1 MSGRY
6 RRKLALVLPFAA
18 FVFFASCSTKPQEPA
33 EVRSNRSIAD
43 SLMIQGYKSVDRYDM
58 VTAWNSFDQALD
70 IYASL
75 DFREGV
81 IDALLAMGRSRRI
94 SGDDEAAETLYT
106 HAQSLADFSSD
117 PARVRSVLNY
127 RGDMALRQ
135 GNPVLAMELLGDRES
150 DPLKGAERSEQL
162 RLRASAL
169 YSLSREEESVSLL
182 MQSVSVALE
191 AGVPLEAAKSY
202 YKLASISSLGA
213 RFAEAESWALKALEA
228 DRSAEYG
235 PGIAADLR
243 ALAIISEK
251 AGNLPLAEDYLR
263 RAWLAWRGLNRPPEM
278 EAARKDLEKITGRV
292 MEIP

>member
-1 MSGRY
+1 MSGQSRT
-6 RRKLALVLPFAA
+6 LPLVLAVAA
-18 FVFFASCSTKPQEPA
+18 VVFFASCSTKPAEPE
-33 EVRSNRSIAD
+33 EVRSNRNIAD

-58 VTAWNSFDQALD
+58 VAAWNSFDQALN
-70 IYASL
+70 IYASV

-81 IDALLAMGRSRRI
+81 IDALLAMGRTKRI
-94 SGDDEAAETLYT
+94 SGDDEASEKLYA
-106 HAQSLADFSSD
+106 HAQGLADFSAD
-117 PARVRSVLNY
+117 PARVRSVLNH
-127 RGDMALRQ
+127 RGELALRQ

-150 DPLKGAERSEQL
+150 DPLKGAERAEQL

-169 YSLSREEESVSLL
+169 YTISREEEAVSLL
-182 MQSVSVALE
+182 MESAAVALE
-191 AGVPLEAAKSY
+191 ADVPLEAAKTY

-213 RFAEAESWALKALEA
+213 RFAEAESWALKALDA
-228 DRSAEYG
+228 DKSEEYG

-263 RAWLAWRGLNRPPEM
+263 RSWLAWRGLGRPPEM
-278 EAARKDLEKITGRV
+278 EAARNDLEKITGRE